1 MPITLSHNVATRFD
15 PSFVA
20 DSVVPKK
27 GARFAGRTVEVRAS
41 YHDNTNGTGISTST
55 ITVSV
60 DGRSKTKAAHISASH
75 LSLQLTKLA
84 NGSHTFII
92 RIHDRAGNDA
102 QTQHSFT
109 VAVPAGG
116 GSTGGGTHPGGGSS
130 SGSSSGSSGS
140 GSSGSGTTTH
150 ATPTPKATISPS
162 HGREPR
168 RDPDA
173 HAGEL
178 VPGQRLC
185 QPSPSAP
192 VSGQVAGS
200 AAGAAAADTRRRR
213 RHHPRGARAARLCRL
228 LARAPPPHGR
238 HGRRQQG
245 RDPAGRLVGLAAF
258 LEIRRRLAAG
268 PRRGVTSVHPV
279 IAATLA
285 HNIERAIY
293 DVSRILLYPVLIA
306 ALFCLG
312 WAIVEVGWFL
322 YELYLRVRY
331 RDLEALEIRTLKAR
345 DAFAKGQP
353 RRAYKYL
360 QESNYS
366 TVVARFLF
374 DLIRNYQ
381 TERIAE
387 KPLKLLQEYEFYT
400 VKRLEK
406 TRILVRVGPMLG
418 LMGTL
423 IPLAPALAGLAAGN
437 TAVLAANLEIAFSVT
452 VIGLLIGGLG
462 FIVSIVR
469 DRFYQQD
476 ISDLEYMLELLEGG
490 GGRLRHRPA
499 AAPARRLSTT
509 PPTTCPT

>member
-1 MPITLSHNVATRFD
+1 
-15 PSFVA
+15 
-20 DSVVPKK
+20 
-27 GARFAGRTVEVRAS
+27 
-41 YHDNTNGTGISTST
+41 
-55 ITVSV
+55 
-60 DGRSKTKAAHISASH
+60 
-75 LSLQLTKLA
+75 
-84 NGSHTFII
+84 
-92 RIHDRAGNDA
+92 
-102 QTQHSFT
+102 
-109 VAVPAGG
+109 
-116 GSTGGGTHPGGGSS
+116 
-130 SGSSSGSSGS
+130 
-140 GSSGSGTTTH
+140 
-150 ATPTPKATISPS
+150 
-162 HGREPR
+162 
-168 RDPDA
+168 
-173 HAGEL
+173 
-178 VPGQRLC
+178 
-185 QPSPSAP
+185 
-192 VSGQVAGS
+192 
-200 AAGAAAADTRRRR
+200 
-213 RHHPRGARAARLCRL
+213 
-228 LARAPPPHGR
+228 
-238 HGRRQQG
+238 
-245 RDPAGRLVGLAAF
+245 
-258 LEIRRRLAAG
+258 
-268 PRRGVTSVHPV
+268 VTSVHPV

-293 DVSRILLYPVLIA
+293 DVSRMLLYPVLIA

-322 YELYLRVRY
+322 YELYLRLRY
-331 RDLEALEIRTLKAR
+331 RDLDALEIRTLKAR

-406 TRILVRVGPMLG
+406 TRILVRIGPMLG

-490 GGRLRHRPA
+490 GGRLRIGPPRRQRDDFDDDADDLPDLTLAPLVGAESKPNGAGATAAPTGSSAPA
-499 AAPARRLSTT
+499 AALLGTTRAGARRGARGGVSDPVEADEPTEIISWRPLT
-509 PPTTCPT
+509 PADGSAPGERPTPGGAPGEAPPAARLHPDHGPA

>member
-1 MPITLSHNVATRFD
+1 M
-15 PSFVA
+15 
-20 DSVVPKK
+20 
-27 GARFAGRTVEVRAS
+27 
-41 YHDNTNGTGISTST
+41 
-55 ITVSV
+55 
-60 DGRSKTKAAHISASH
+60 
-75 LSLQLTKLA
+75 
-84 NGSHTFII
+84 
-92 RIHDRAGNDA
+92 
-102 QTQHSFT
+102 
-109 VAVPAGG
+109 
-116 GSTGGGTHPGGGSS
+116 
-130 SGSSSGSSGS
+130 
-140 GSSGSGTTTH
+140 
-150 ATPTPKATISPS
+150 
-162 HGREPR
+162 
-168 RDPDA
+168 
-173 HAGEL
+173 
-178 VPGQRLC
+178 
-185 QPSPSAP
+185 
-192 VSGQVAGS
+192 
-200 AAGAAAADTRRRR
+200 
-213 RHHPRGARAARLCRL
+213 
-228 LARAPPPHGR
+228 
-238 HGRRQQG
+238 
-245 RDPAGRLVGLAAF
+245 
-258 LEIRRRLAAG
+258 
-268 PRRGVTSVHPV
+268 HPV

-293 DVSRILLYPVLIA
+293 DVSRTLLYPVLIA

-322 YELYLRVRY
+322 YELYLRLRY

-360 QESNYS
+360 QENNYS

-406 TRILVRVGPMLG
+406 TRILVRIGPMLG

-490 GGRLRHRPA
+490 GGRLRIGPPRRQRADFDDASDDLPDLTLAPLVATETKPNGSGGGAPVATPFAPVATTA
-499 AAPARRLSTT
+499 AAVGAKRAGAVRGAHNSASEPVEADEPTEIFSWRPLTSGDAPATDDGPSADDG
-509 PPTTCPT
+509 PA

>member
-1 MPITLSHNVATRFD
+1 
-15 PSFVA
+15 
-20 DSVVPKK
+20 
-27 GARFAGRTVEVRAS
+27 
-41 YHDNTNGTGISTST
+41 
-55 ITVSV
+55 
-60 DGRSKTKAAHISASH
+60 
-75 LSLQLTKLA
+75 
-84 NGSHTFII
+84 
-92 RIHDRAGNDA
+92 
-102 QTQHSFT
+102 
-109 VAVPAGG
+109 
-116 GSTGGGTHPGGGSS
+116 
-130 SGSSSGSSGS
+130 
-140 GSSGSGTTTH
+140 
-150 ATPTPKATISPS
+150 
-162 HGREPR
+162 
-168 RDPDA
+168 
-173 HAGEL
+173 
-178 VPGQRLC
+178 
-185 QPSPSAP
+185 
-192 VSGQVAGS
+192 
-200 AAGAAAADTRRRR
+200 
-213 RHHPRGARAARLCRL
+213 
-228 LARAPPPHGR
+228 
-238 HGRRQQG
+238 
-245 RDPAGRLVGLAAF
+245 
-258 LEIRRRLAAG
+258 
-268 PRRGVTSVHPV
+268 VTSVHPV

-285 HNIERAIY
+285 HSIERSIY

-406 TRILVRVGPMLG
+406 TRILVRIGPMLG

-423 IPLAPALAGLAAGN
+423 IPLAPALAGLASGN
-437 TAVLAANLEIAFSVT
+437 TAILAANLEIAFSVT

-490 GGRLRHRPA
+490 GGRLRLGPPRRQLADYDTAADDLPDLTIMPLVSA
-499 AAPARRLSTT
+499 QATPNGGGAPTATPVAAPFAPVAATAPVAAGAAPIRAQAGPHDGPGEGAVVSDEADEPTEIISWRPLAAREASLPDEALSDA
-509 PPTTCPT
+509 PPPAPLSSDDGPA